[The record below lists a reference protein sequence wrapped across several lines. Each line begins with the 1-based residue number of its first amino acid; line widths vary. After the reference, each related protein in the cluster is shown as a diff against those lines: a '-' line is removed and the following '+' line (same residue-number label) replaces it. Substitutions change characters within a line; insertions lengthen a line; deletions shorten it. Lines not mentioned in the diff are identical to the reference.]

1 MEVLYGKMNDVSFMV
16 SAVVKY
22 RESYVGPYVLYG
34 DEEEFGRTSPIE
46 QEIKENPDVCGYV
59 IRSKAW
65 QLDDK
70 AELSP
75 IYVDHYVMIGTREV
89 DPLSSKNAGGVRLEN
104 VTLPSMVTSIGT
116 SVFNANN
123 NLKKIIN
130 KTGRSFNWKSLVN
143 GSSEATFETGTV
155 KTGHGDIIVTKE

>member
-22 RESYVGPYVLYG
+22 RESYVGPYVLRG

-70 AELSP
+70 TELSP

-89 DPLSSKNAGGVRLEN
+89 DPLSSKNAGVVRLEN
-104 VTLPSMVTSIGT
+104 VTIPSMVTSIGT

-130 KTGRSFNWKSLVN
+130 KTGRSFNLKSLVN

-155 KTGHGDIIVTKE
+155 KTGHGDIMVTKE

>member
-34 DEEEFGRTSPIE
+34 DEEKFGRTSPIE

-75 IYVDHYVMIGTREV
+75 IYVDHYVMIGT
-89 DPLSSKNAGGVRLEN
+89 
-104 VTLPSMVTSIGT
+104 

-130 KTGRSFNWKSLVN
+130 KTGRSFNWKSVVN

>member
-22 RESYVGPYVLYG
+22 RESYVGPYVLRG

-89 DPLSSKNAGGVRLEN
+89 DPLSSKNAGVVRLEN
-104 VTLPSMVTSIGT
+104 GIN
-116 SVFNANN
+116 FNISSSNCC
-123 NLKKIIN
+123 
-130 KTGRSFNWKSLVN
+130 GKSSATRLTCCKNRNDLLVN
-143 GSSEATFETGTV
+143 YLKFRYSVTGYLCDDKHSECAKHFV
-155 KTGHGDIIVTKE
+155 KKD